1 MKGDDVRIQEIFSVS
16 DYDKISKFI
25 GNPQI
30 LIIDEAQKIENV
42 GSSLKLLFD
51 SRPIHIIA
59 SGSASF
65 DLANKVNEP
74 LTGRATF
81 FTAYPLSVAETRF
94 EVPNFSLESRLDEFL
109 RFGMYPKVHTLS
121 GEKEKEEYLYDIIN
135 TYLYQDLLS
144 FGDIKNP
151 KNP

>member
-81 FTAYPLSVAETRF
+81 LQPIPCR
-94 EVPNFSLESRLDEFL
+94 
-109 RFGMYPKVHTLS
+109 
-121 GEKEKEEYLYDIIN
+121 
-135 TYLYQDLLS
+135 
-144 FGDIKNP
+144 
-151 KNP
+151 